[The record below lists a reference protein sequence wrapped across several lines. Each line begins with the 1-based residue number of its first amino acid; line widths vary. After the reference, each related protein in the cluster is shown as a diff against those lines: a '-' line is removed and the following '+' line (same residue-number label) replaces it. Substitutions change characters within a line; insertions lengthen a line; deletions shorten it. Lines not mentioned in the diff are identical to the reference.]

1 MSWWL
6 RVIRV
11 ELCLPKETE
20 VLTPNTCT
28 LTFLVHGVTADT
40 VSFTEEYGGAV
51 RCAQLISRVSL

>member
-6 RVIRV
+6 RVITV
-11 ELCLPKETE
+11 ELCLLKETE

-40 VSFTEEYGGAV
+40 VSFTEE
-51 RCAQLISRVSL
+51 